1 MEDTANPNKKQKT
14 DDEAPITE
22 AARMSTTTGG
32 IADTSG
38 RTGET
43 QVSIPPTITYGMQET
58 HTTILPAIFWMSAP
72 GLAYTPTTLGIRL
85 NSIYDIID
93 SGTINASVTNN
104 QFWTKKCGTATH
116 SLTTGYNFPREFTAP
131 NLTVNCW
138 YRDTWDKIYQNY
150 TVLGCEYEVVVQ
162 MPCIDG
168 ERALIAESIETEGGG
183 TTSTILPTDIG
194 LFDMYGMKNIKFHQ
208 VGNNDSTV
216 QPMAIIKGNYKPGQA
231 KRDVS
236 NDGDVKLW
244 AQPTNAPTYKES
256 LRLYFYRH
264 PLHVSTDVLDS
275 STTQC
280 NVNIQVRLKYIV
292 QYKQL
297 KQSAR
302 YPVTGATNTD
312 GIIFPGSA
320 HPYV

>member
-1 MEDTANPNKKQKT
+1 MSMSAPTNSIAN
-14 DDEAPITE
+14 TE
-22 AARMSTTTGG
+22 
-32 IADTSG
+32 G

-43 QVSIPPTITYGMQET
+43 PVSIPPTITYGLQET
-58 HTTILPAIFWMSAP
+58 HTTILPTIFWMSAP
-72 GLAYTPTTLGIRL
+72 GLSYSPTTLGIRL

-93 SGTINASVTNN
+93 TGTINSTITNN
-104 QFWTKKCGTATH
+104 QFWTKKCGTANH

-138 YRDTWDKIYQNY
+138 YRDTWDKLYQKY
-150 TVLGCEYEVVVQ
+150 TVLGCEYEIIAH
-162 MPCIDG
+162 MPAIDG
-168 ERALIAESIETEGGG
+168 ERALIAETIETEG
-183 TTSTILPTDIG
+183 TANSTVLPTDIA
-194 LFDMYGMKNIKFHQ
+194 LFDIYGMKNVNYHQ
-208 VGNNDSTV
+208 VGNNDATV
-216 QPMAIIKGNYKPGQA
+216 QPMTIIKGTYKPGSA

-244 AQPTNAPTYKES
+244 TDPTQAPAYKES

-264 PLHVSTDVLDS
+264 PLHVSTDVQDS
-275 STTQC
+275 STSQC

-302 YPVTGATNTD
+302 YPVTGSTATD
-312 GIIFPGSA
+312 GIIFPSSA